1 MSEPSN
7 DERPKGARATRTW
20 LARVVLL
27 AMVLGAI
34 AFFNSRQVE
43 AFVAL
48 GVGPVMRADDG
59 NGLTR
64 EKIELNETVYFDTS
78 SAIIQTRS
86 YPLLDEVVS
95 TLLAHPEIQVRVEG
109 HTCWLGPAEIN
120 RALSQA
126 RAESVRAYLINKQV
140 DAERLEAI
148 GFGEDRPI
156 ADNKTKEGREEN
168 RRVEFIVKQ
177 DEEKTP

>member
-64 EKIELNETVYFDTS
+64 EKIEVIAFTLITLTNTDAFDDHFYHH
-78 SAIIQTRS
+78 REV
-86 YPLLDEVVS
+86 LDN
-95 TLLAHPEIQVRVEG
+95 HF
-109 HTCWLGPAEIN
+109 H
-120 RALSQA
+120 
-126 RAESVRAYLINKQV
+126 
-140 DAERLEAI
+140 
-148 GFGEDRPI
+148 
-156 ADNKTKEGREEN
+156 
-168 RRVEFIVKQ
+168 
-177 DEEKTP
+177 